1 MDKKLY
7 ELTIKE
13 ASNLLKNKKITS
25 LELTKSV
32 LNRIAEKEKEINAF
46 ITITKDLAIKQAKEI
61 DKKRNTGEK
70 LSNLAGIP
78 YSLKDVYCTTGIK
91 TTAGSNMLKNYI
103 SQYDSTVYKKLSE
116 AGAVLVGKTNCDPF
130 GFGSS
135 TEHSAFG
142 NTKNPIDTSRVPGGS
157 SGGSGAAVAYGGGLF
172 SIGEDTGGSIRCP
185 ASFCG
190 VTGLKPTYG
199 RVSRYGSIAYASSFD
214 SVGPIAK
221 NVEDTA
227 IIMEIIAGNDKKDAT
242 SSNLPVPK
250 YDDSINNTLKG
261 KKIGLPKEYFGDGLT
276 LEVREVINKAIDK
289 YKKVGCEIVEISL
302 PYTDYAIAAYYIVGL
317 SEASANLA
325 RYSGIRYGHQADGET
340 WEDVMSN
347 SRGEAFSDEAKRRII
362 VGTYTLSAGYSDEFY
377 KKAQKVRVKI
387 KQDFARA
394 FEEVDI
400 ILTPTMPVL
409 PMEIGESDNTDPL
422 SMWLIDAFTV
432 SLNPSGLP
440 GLSVNAGYSKEG
452 LPVGMQLIAPHF
464 KEDVLF
470 NFGHQFEIS

>member
-1 MDKKLY
+1 MNKNLY

-13 ASNLLKNKKITS
+13 ASKLLKNREITA
-25 LELTKSV
+25 LELTQSV
-32 LNRIAEKEKEINAF
+32 LDRIKDKEPEINAF
-46 ITITKDLAIKQAKEI
+46 ITITEDLAIEQAKDI
-61 DKKRNTGEK
+61 DKKRAKGIE
-70 LSNLAGIP
+70 LSDLAGIP
-78 YSLKDVYCTTGIK
+78 YSLKDVYCTNGVLTS
-91 TTAGSNMLKNYI
+91 AGSKMLENYI
-103 SQYDSTVYKKLSE
+103 AQYDSTVYKKLKE
-116 AGAVLVGKTNCDPF
+116 AGAILVGKTNCDPF

-142 NTKNPIDTSRVPGGS
+142 ITKNPIDTSRVPGGS

-227 IIMEIIAGNDKKDAT
+227 IIMQVISGKDKKDAT
-242 SSNLPVPK
+242 SSELPVPK
-250 YDDSINNTLKG
+250 YFDSINIDLKG
-261 KKIGLPKEYFGDGLT
+261 KKIGLPKEYFGDGLDD
-276 LEVREVINKAIDK
+276 EVRQIIDIAVEK
-289 YKKVGCEIVEISL
+289 YKSMGCEIVEISL

-325 RYSGIRYGHQADGET
+325 RYSGIRYGHQSKGKT
-340 WEDVMSN
+340 WEAVMSN

-362 VGTYTLSAGYSDEFY
+362 VGTYTLSAGYSDQFY
-377 KKAQKVRVKI
+377 KKAQKIRARI
-387 KQDFARA
+387 KKDFARA

-409 PMEIGESDNTDPL
+409 PFKIGDNDNADPL
-422 SMWLIDAFTV
+422 KMWLIDAFTV

-440 GLSVNAGYSKEG
+440 GLSVNAGYSKNG

-470 NFGHQFEIS
+470 NFGYKFETL